1 MKFWSDTTKK
11 LKPYIP
17 GEQLNETEIVKLNTN
32 ENPFSPSPLVIQE
45 IKKLVETDLKK
56 YPDPQS
62 NELKDSIAKFY
73 TTDSFKIDNK
83 NIFIGNGS
91 DEVLAHVFMAFF
103 SGKKLYFP
111 NITYSFYPVYCGL
124 YGIDYNPVP
133 LNEKFEIEKNNY
145 ENLDGNIIFPNPNAP
160 TGIDMPLDIIEEIL
174 IKNPDNLVVVDEAYI
189 DFGGQSALGLINKY
203 KNLLIVQTFS
213 KSRSLAGMR
222 IGFAMGDNNLI
233 EGLTRVKDSFNSYPL
248 DKVAQ
253 IAGKAS
259 MEDKK
264 YFEYTSN
271 KIIENREWTISQL
284 KIRKIETLPSMANFI
299 FVKVDKAESIYK
311 KLKERKILVRYFNQP
326 LINNFLRISIGTKKE
341 MEILIKNIDEIM
353 GE

>member
-1 MKFWSDTTKK
+1 MKFWSDITKK
-11 LKPYIP
+11 LTPYIP
-17 GEQLNETEIVKLNTN
+17 GEQLNEVDIVKLNTN
-32 ENPFSPSPLVIQE
+32 ENPYPPSPLVME
-45 IKKLVETDLKK
+45 GIKSLIGSDLKK

-62 NELKDSIAKFY
+62 NELKNSIAEFY
-73 TTDSFKIDNK
+73 STDSLKIK
-83 NIFIGNGS
+83 SQNIFVGNGS
-91 DEVLAHVFMAFF
+91 DEVLAHIFMGFF
-103 SGKKLYFP
+103 QGKKLYFP

-124 YGIDYNPVP
+124 YEIDYNTIP
-133 LNEKFEIEKNNY
+133 LDEKFEIEKNQY
-145 ENLDGNIIFPNPNAP
+145 KNLDGNIIFPNPNAP
-160 TGIDMPLDIIEEIL
+160 TGIGMELDIIEEIL
-174 IKNPDNLVVVDEAYI
+174 INNPNNLVVVDEAYI
-189 DFGGQSALGLINKY
+189 DFGGRSAVELIGKY

-222 IGFAMGDNNLI
+222 IGFAMGDTNLI
-233 EGLTRVKDSFNSYPL
+233 EALTRVKDSFNSYPL
-248 DKVAQ
+248 DKIAQ

-271 KIIENREWTISQL
+271 EIIKTREWTVSQF
-284 KIRKIETLPSMANFI
+284 KIRGIESLPSMANFI
-299 FVKVDKAESIYK
+299 FVKMECAENIYK

-326 LINNFLRISIGTKKE
+326 LIEKYLRISIGTKEE